1 MTRHRAGSRLWLA
14 ALIAVVPAHALAQG
28 PAVATPNGKVEF
40 SAGVLDAPT
49 GAPVW
54 RAAGTLTLP
63 VGYDYGVQADAFM
76 MAPAGAWGGAVHV
89 FTRDP
94 SSSLF
99 GGAAAFVR
107 TPGAWL
113 LAAGPEAELYFDGW
127 SLEGWAGLALAKPD
141 AASARLSGFA
151 RIDAAYY
158 PDDNWRLS
166 AGASFLDGRA
176 ALHLGTEYLFEWA
189 PMPVS
194 TTADVSVGADGNV
207 RALFGLR
214 VYLGESDKPL
224 IRRHREDDPLD
235 RGTALYMA
243 AGRYDADSALLGP
256 RPPSGEPP
264 VTDPSPP
271 GEEPQQEEPP
281 PAGPVEEPPPVDD
294 PPAVEPGEDPDT
306 QEPPDQESP
315 IDEPLP
321 EENPDG
327 VPPCPFE
334 HYPVDGQCL
343 PV

>member
-1 MTRHRAGSRLWLA
+1 MTRQGRGSRLLLA
-14 ALIAVVPAHALAQG
+14 AIVAAAPVPALAQG

-40 SAGVLDAPT
+40 SAGVLDAPV
-49 GAPVW
+49 GSPVW

-63 VGYDYGVQADAFM
+63 VGYDYGVQADAFI
-76 MAPAGAWGGAVHV
+76 MAPAGAWGGALHV

-113 LAAGPEAELYFDGW
+113 LAAGPEAEFYFDGW

-151 RIDAAYY
+151 RLDAAYY

-176 ALHLGTEYLFEWA
+176 ALHLGTEYLFEQA
-189 PMPVS
+189 PLPLS
-194 TTADVSVGADGNV
+194 ATADVSLGADGNI

-214 VYLGESDKPL
+214 VYLGDSDKPL

-235 RGTALYMA
+235 RGTSLYMA
-243 AGRYDADSALLGP
+243 AGRYDGDSVLLGSGP
-256 RPPSGEPP
+256 LSDELPGTQPPPVGEP
-264 VTDPSPP
+264 
-271 GEEPQQEEPP
+271 EQEEPP
-281 PAGPVEEPPPVDD
+281 LEEPPPDEGAPPVQPGEGPGPEEPADEEPPIEEPPPEED
-294 PPAVEPGEDPDT
+294 PYGPPPADC
-306 QEPPDQESP
+306 DQFY
-315 IDEPLP
+315 
-321 EENPDG
+321 NAW
-327 VPPCPFE
+327 
-334 HYPVDGQCL
+334 VDGQCV
-343 PV
+343 PIY